1 MSENGSERKLELY
14 PFIVASKCPKHH

>member
-14 PFIVASKCPKHH
+14 PFIVASKCRKHH